1 MCGFQ
6 TAARQRNGGRLGLR
20 RVWANGRIG
29 GTRMSSRHRKR
40 NGRQRNGPTEKW
52 RAVGSTPCVGEW
64 TDWRNE
70 NEQQASKKEVAP
82 RPFARRRGWR
92 CQVHRARPTRCHELP
107 LRSARPRSA
116 RNRLSRVWVRSS
128 WGRAQTVRMLY
139 IASHDAARK
148 AQCRNLFLGGSFD
161 ACCSFSSLQS
171 VHSPY

>member
-1 MCGFQ
+1 MCEYGGFQ
-6 TAARQRNGGRLGLR
+6 TATRQRNGGRLGLR

-29 GTRMSSRHRKR
+29 GTRMSSRRRKSR
-40 NGRQRNGPTEKW
+40 LRLALSCGV
-52 RAVGSTPCVGEW
+52 VGGDVKPYKMSRTV
-64 TDWRNE
+64 
-70 NEQQASKKEVAP
+70 S
-82 RPFARRRGWR
+82 
-92 CQVHRARPTRCHELP
+92 
-107 LRSARPRSA
+107 LRVARPRSA

-128 WGRAQTVRMLY
+128 WIGHAQTVRMLY